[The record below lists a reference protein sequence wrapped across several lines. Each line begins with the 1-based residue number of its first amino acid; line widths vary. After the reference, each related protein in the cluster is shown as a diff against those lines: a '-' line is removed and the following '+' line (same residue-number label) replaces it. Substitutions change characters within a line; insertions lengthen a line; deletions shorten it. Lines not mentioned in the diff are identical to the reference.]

1 MALKITNNATGLL
14 ASNINSSVT
23 TLSLASSAG
32 SLFPSL
38 GAGEW
43 CPVVV
48 VDGSGNRE
56 IMRCTGRS
64 GDVLTVVRG
73 QEGTSAR
80 SFNAGA
86 RVDARLTA
94 AALAEFALADEV
106 NDALD
111 LKADLDSP
119 GLTGTPTA
127 PTPSVSD
134 NSEKI
139 ATTKFVV
146 DYVPIKIGTVLEY
159 DGTDLPPR
167 FLWANGAAVSRTT
180 YAAYFAVVGT
190 RHGPGDGSTTFNVLD
205 RRGRVGIGKDDMG
218 GVTSAGRIT
227 SAGSGIDGVT
237 LGATGG
243 AEAITLTTAQ
253 IPAHVHNL
261 ATTSAGAHTHTY
273 EKATP
278 GASPVFIQTGGNH
291 GTITVNTGSSGAHTH
306 PITETSVGGGGAH
319 PNVPPG
325 VVCNYIIYVG
335 V

>member
-1 MALKITNNATGLL
+1 LKITNNATGLL

-38 GAGEW
+38 EVGEW

-86 RVDARLTA
+86 RVDARVTA
-94 AALAEFALADEV
+94 AAYAEFALADEV
-106 NDALD
+106 SDALD

-119 GLTGTPTA
+119 AFEGTPTS
-127 PTPSVSD
+127 PTPAVSD

-139 ATTKFVV
+139 ATTEFVV
-146 DYVPIKIGTVLEY
+146 DYVPIKIGTILEY
-159 DGTDLPPR
+159 DGTELPPR
-167 FLWANGAAVSRTT
+167 FLWANGAAVSRST
-180 YAAYFAVVGT
+180 YAAYFAIVGT
-190 RHGPGDGSTTFNVLD
+190 RFGPGNGSTTFNVRD
-205 RRGRVGIGKDDMG
+205 KRGRIGVGRDNMG
-218 GVTSAGRIT
+218 GVSAAGRVT
-227 SAGSGIDGVT
+227 SAGSGIDGTT
-237 LGATGG
+237 LGASGG
-243 AEAITLTTAQ
+243 SQTVTLDLTQ
-253 IPAHVHNL
+253 IPAHVHDVSANQDAHGHSIPFSL
-261 ATTSAGAHTHTY
+261 HLSAATGGGTRGVNPDA
-273 EKATP
+273 P
-278 GASPVFIQTGGNH
+278 GA
-291 GTITVNTGSSGAHTH
+291 TGSTDPA
-306 PITETSVGGGGAH
+306 ITISETSKGGGAAH
-319 PNVPPG
+319 NNMPP
-325 VVCNYIIYVG
+325 CDITNFIIYVG

>member
-119 GLTGTPTA
+119 ELTGTPTA
-127 PTPSVSD
+127 PTPAVSD
-134 NSEKI
+134 NSQKI
-139 ATTKFVV
+139 ATTEFVV
-146 DYVPIKIGTVLEY
+146 DYVPVPLGICYEFYGT
-159 DGTDLPPR
+159 TLPDR
-167 FLWANGAAVSRTT
+167 FLWANGAAVSR
-180 YAAYFAVVGT
+180 
-190 RHGPGDGSTTFNVLD
+190 S
-205 RRGRVGIGKDDMG
+205 
-218 GVTSAGRIT
+218 
-227 SAGSGIDGVT
+227 
-237 LGATGG
+237 
-243 AEAITLTTAQ
+243 
-253 IPAHVHNL
+253 
-261 ATTSAGAHTHTY
+261 
-273 EKATP
+273 
-278 GASPVFIQTGGNH
+278 
-291 GTITVNTGSSGAHTH
+291 
-306 PITETSVGGGGAH
+306 
-319 PNVPPG
+319 
-325 VVCNYIIYVG
+325 
-335 V
+335 

>member
-56 IMRCTGRS
+56 IMRCTARS

-106 NDALD
+106 SDALD
-111 LKADLDSP
+111 LKANLNSP
-119 GLTGTPTA
+119 ALTGTPTA

-134 NSEKI
+134 DSQKI
-139 ATTKFVV
+139 ATTAFVV
-146 DYVPIKIGTVLEY
+146 DYVAIPIGICYEFYGT
-159 DGTDLPPR
+159 TLPAR
-167 FLWANGAAVSRTT
+167 FLWANGAAVSRTI
-180 YAAYFAVVGT
+180 YAALWTAMGSPDT
-190 RHGPGDGSTTFNVLD
+190 GDGSTTFNVPD
-205 RRGRVGIGKDDMG
+205 KRGRVGVGKDDMG
-218 GVTSAGRIT
+218 GVSAAGRVT
-227 SAGSGIDGVT
+227 TAGSGINGAT
-237 LGATGG
+237 LGAVGG
-243 AEAITLTTAQ
+243 VQNVTLDLTQ
-253 IPAHVHNL
+253 IPAHVHNVT
-261 ATTSAGAHTHTY
+261 ANQGGHTHTLPFSNSY
-273 EKATP
+273 TVPSGSGGGRAINVDGTW
-278 GASPVFIQTGGNH
+278 STGE
-291 GTITVNTGSSGAHTH
+291 TDPAITVSETQKGGGQAHT
-306 PITETSVGGGGAH
+306 
-319 PNVPPG
+319 NMPP
-325 VVCNYIIYVG
+325 VIVCNYIIYVG

>member
-139 ATTKFVV
+139 ATTEFVV

-167 FLWANGAAVSRTT
+167 FLWANGAAVSRST

-190 RHGPGDGSTTFNVLD
+190 RFGAGNGSTTFNVRD
-205 RRGRVGIGKDDMG
+205 KRGRVAVGKDDMG
-218 GVTSAGRIT
+218 GVTAAGRVT
-227 SAGSGIDGVT
+227 TAGSGVDGAT
-237 LGATGG
+237 LGASGG
-243 AEAITLTTAQ
+243 SESVTLDLTQ
-253 IPAHVHNL
+253 IPAHDHDV
-261 ATTSAGAHTHTY
+261 SANQDGHTHTLPFSLSY
-273 EKATP
+273 AA
-278 GASPVFIQTGGNH
+278 GAATGGGRTINAD
-291 GTITVNTGSSGAHTH
+291 GTWSTGSTDPA
-306 PITETSVGGGGAH
+306 ITISETEKGGGQPH
-319 PNVPPG
+319 SNMPP
-325 VVCNYIIYVG
+325 CDITNFIIYVG